1 MSSSQSGVTI
11 ATGFDLGARGLG
23 DLRTLG
29 LPDVLIGKLTP
40 YLGKKTVT
48 AELYLDRHPLRI
60 TRTEADAIAGG
71 SARCSP
77 CPLGAGGEL
86 CVVQDA
92 PAPPAAGAASDARA
106 HVSGNRSS
114 SRLRPACLQLAG

>member
-40 YLGKKTVT
+40 YLGNKTVT
-48 AELYLDRHPLRI
+48 AKLYLDRHPFRS
-60 TRTEADAIAGG
+60 RWRRSCAHDAATHFPK
-71 SARCSP
+71 S
-77 CPLGAGGEL
+77 
-86 CVVQDA
+86 
-92 PAPPAAGAASDARA
+92 PAPPARNSLTETPRSAALPRRGE
-106 HVSGNRSS
+106 V
-114 SRLRPACLQLAG
+114 LP